1 MSKLPLSEYPNHSNE
16 EVFSIDILCVGVA
29 SYDLIYKLPHYP
41 EPDSKNF
48 ATAFDRC
55 GGGPAANAAVTVS
68 RLGYSAA
75 FAGYLG
81 RDPFGEAHLQEFQQ
95 DGVETSLVVR
105 GDDPTSLSAILVTP
119 AGARTII
126 NYAGGAGKVP
136 AGAVDFTGITAQV
149 ILFDGHE
156 HRLSMPLARVAAQ
169 QGVPIVLDAGN
180 VRPGT
185 NELLDLCDYAVCAR
199 RFATDFTGLDE
210 PEEAAEQLLNHAPHV
225 VITLGDAG
233 LVWRSREF
241 GRGRLP
247 AFTVDAVDTT
257 GAGDSFHGAFA
268 VGVAA
273 KWEWGKILEYASAT
287 AALCCTQ
294 IGARHGIPTAGEV
307 NGFLDA
313 RRSP

>member
-1 MSKLPLSEYPNHSNE
+1 MTKLHRSESAGQSNE
-16 EVFSIDILCVGVA
+16 EALSIDVLCIGVA

-41 EPDSKNF
+41 KPDSKNF

-55 GGGPAANAAVTVS
+55 GGGPAANAAVTAS

-81 RDPFGEAHLQEFQQ
+81 RDPFGEAHLREFQQ
-95 DGVETSLVVR
+95 NGVKTGLIVR

-119 AGARTII
+119 EGARTIV
-126 NYAGGAGKVP
+126 NYAGGAGKMP
-136 AGAVDFTGITAQV
+136 AGAVDFTGVSARV

-156 HRLSMPLARVAAQ
+156 HQLSMPVARAARE
-169 QGVPIVLDAGN
+169 QGIPIVLDAGN

-185 NELLDLCDYAVCAR
+185 NELLDMCDYAVCAR
-199 RFATDFTGLDE
+199 RFAVDFTGLEE

-241 GRGRLP
+241 GKGHLP
-247 AFTVDAVDTT
+247 AFDVDAIDTT

-273 KWEWGKILEYASAT
+273 GWGWGKILEYASAT

-294 IGARHGIPTAGEV
+294 IGARHGIPTGPEV
-307 NGFLDA
+307 DEFLST
-313 RRSP
+313 RSR